1 MTPRIQSYCA
11 VGIVHFMMW
20 KDTIR
25 GEGNHRSVDTVLAD
39 PYFDA
44 IEVTWIK
51 NDAERARVAQ
61 LVKASGKALAFGG
74 QPVLL
79 TQKLD
84 LNHLDEAERRKAV
97 AAIVGVIPQAYE
109 LGARGLGVLSGKN
122 VAPPDKARAMELLVK
137 SLCEIAAELKRHG
150 SIPLVRES
158 FDQLTYGKNC
168 LIGPNQDAAAI
179 AREVRRQF
187 PSFGLMLDLSHLP
200 LQGQTP
206 AQAWVAAGE
215 YVVHAHIGNCVME
228 TPGHPMNG
236 DEHPPF
242 GDPAGRNGIP
252 ELVEYL
258 RVLKNAGYLREGGK
272 KFLSFEVCVYG
283 DWTQAKAV
291 QHCKESLDA
300 AWAQV

>member
-1 MTPRIQSYCA
+1 MTEKIQDYGTI
-11 VGIVHFMMW
+11 GIVHFMMW

-39 PYFDA
+39 PYFGG

-51 NDAERARVAQ
+51 NDAERARVAG
-61 LVKASGKALAFGG
+61 LVKSTGKALAFGA

-84 LNHLDEAERRKAV
+84 LNHADEAERRRAV
-97 AAIVGVIPQAYE
+97 AAVVGVIPQAYE
-109 LGARGLGVLSGKN
+109 LGARGLGVLSGKR
-122 VAPPDKARAMELLVK
+122 VAPADKSHAMERLVK
-137 SLCEIAAELKRHG
+137 SLSEIAAELRKLG
-150 SIPLVRES
+150 GIPLILET
-158 FDQLTYGKNC
+158 FDQLPYGKNC

-179 AREVRRQF
+179 AREVRKQF

-200 LQGQTP
+200 LQGETP
-206 AQAWVAAGE
+206 AHAWEVAGE
-215 YVVHAHIGNCVME
+215 FVIHAHIGNCVMDA
-228 TPGHPMNG
+228 PGHPMNG

-242 GDPAGRNGIP
+242 GDPAGRNGVP

-258 RVLKNAGYLREGGK
+258 RVLKNAAYLRQGGK
-272 KFLSFEVCVYG
+272 NFLSFEVCIYG
-283 DWTQAKAV
+283 EWTQTTAV
-291 QHCKESLDA
+291 KHCQETLDA